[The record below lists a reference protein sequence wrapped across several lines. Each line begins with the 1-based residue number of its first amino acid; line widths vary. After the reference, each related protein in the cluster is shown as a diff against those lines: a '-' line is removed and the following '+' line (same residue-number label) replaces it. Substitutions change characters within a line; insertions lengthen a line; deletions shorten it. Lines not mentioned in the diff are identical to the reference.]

1 MEDIKIDQASMGRLA
16 KALAFICGADHPTTI
31 ALRTASESGSDVDIK
46 KARALFLK
54 LKPGER
60 TAALNMLA
68 G

>member
-1 MEDIKIDQASMGRLA
+1 MDDIKIDQASMGRLA
-16 KALAFICGADHPTTI
+16 NALAFICGKDHPTTK
-31 ALRTASESGSDVDIK
+31 ALRTASESGSDADIK
-46 KARALFLK
+46 KARTLFLK

>member
-1 MEDIKIDQASMGRLA
+1 MEDVKIDQASMERLA
-16 KALAFICGADHPTTI
+16 NALAFICGKDHATTI
-31 ALRTASESGSDVDIK
+31 ALRAASESGKDADIK

-54 LKPGER
+54 LKAGER

>member
-1 MEDIKIDQASMGRLA
+1 MDELKIDQAGMVRLA
-16 KALAFICGADHPTTI
+16 NALAFICGKDHATTI
-31 ALRTASESGSDVDIK
+31 ALRAAGESGREADIK